1 MLEKREKEKLNFL
14 LVKKQRIKKVSSSSS
29 LSQIYFVL
37 ASSFS
42 SFSPTANENWL
53 EMREETRINIHR
65 TGGEVV
71 SLAAKNFLVTRQL
84 SIIVI
89 QHFYGKVESFLLS
102 SHKNANT
109 TMYLEIQLSKLYH
122 VCTILQKLKVGMGPC
137 YSLIPTTDRAI
148 NCQKNSFHSVTHLKR
163 CLARKSG
170 GLGSSCSSH
179 FSCLLS
185 ERH

>member
-1 MLEKREKEKLNFL
+1 MEKLNFL

-109 TMYLEIQLSKLYH
+109 AMYLEIQLCTMYHLVEIEGWYGTLLFLDPYHRQSHKL
-122 VCTILQKLKVGMGPC
+122 
-137 YSLIPTTDRAI
+137 S
-148 NCQKNSFHSVTHLKR
+148 KNSFHSVTHLKR